1 MKSSRPEE
9 DKNIEQNIIKGVKNL
24 FRLNKLKK
32 EINDAA
38 IKGIRSTKIQKT
50 VIEDRII
57 RNNRNLFEHKE

>member
-38 IKGIRSTKIQKT
+38 IKGIRSRFRLKSKKQ
-50 VIEDRII
+50 
-57 RNNRNLFEHKE
+57 